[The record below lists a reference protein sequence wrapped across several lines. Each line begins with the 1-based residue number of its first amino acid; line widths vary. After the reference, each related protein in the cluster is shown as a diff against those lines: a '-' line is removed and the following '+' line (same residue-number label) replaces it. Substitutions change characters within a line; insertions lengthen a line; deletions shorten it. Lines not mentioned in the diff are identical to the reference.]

1 MFNQVLTSTSCLIV
15 IAMFSL
21 AWFIVGVSAGK
32 HQAPAP
38 KPPPARKRGGKGKP
52 KQQKKKPQQASSE
65 LYVGNLS
72 YDVNDKE
79 LRRAFDKHG
88 TVRDVR
94 IIENR
99 FNGKSKGFAF
109 VDMADESDARA
120 AIKALNGQELD
131 GRKMVVNFARTRPK
145 D

>member
-1 MFNQVLTSTSCLIV
+1 MFNETLTSTSCLIV

-21 AWFIVGVSAGK
+21 AWFIVGISAGK
-32 HQAPAP
+32 RLGPAP
-38 KPPPARKRGGKGKP
+38 KTSARPTGGGKRKK
-52 KQQKKKPQQASSE
+52 KQQQENSE

-72 YDVNDKE
+72 YDVNEKE
-79 LRRAFDKHG
+79 LRRVFDKHG
-88 TVRDVR
+88 TVRGVR

-109 VDMADESDARA
+109 VDMADAAAARA